1 VALQLAQEERGK
13 AQMMEKRERL
23 LAQQEEEEKQ
33 GAERLRVHNEEI
45 EAKRVL
51 RLAAEEERRRSDPE
65 SVARAK
71 RLNQFVS
78 TSTMRNLSSIKMS
91 QEAQKAAQHVE
102 EEALR
107 SAANEL
113 NARQAPA
120 LITAVTKLESTQR
133 GTAAPADPAER
144 VKLSVDMSQALSAA
158 RKHLT

>member
-1 VALQLAQEERGK
+1 
-13 AQMMEKRERL
+13 MMEKRERL
-23 LAQQEEEEKQ
+23 LAQQEEEEKL

-71 RLNQFVS
+71 RLNQYVS

-91 QEAQKAAQHVE
+91 QEAQKAAKHVE
-102 EEALR
+102 EEALS
-107 SAANEL
+107 SAA
-113 NARQAPA
+113 NARQAAA
-120 LITAVTKLESTQR
+120 LITAVTKPESTQR
-133 GTAAPADPAER
+133 DTAAPVDPAER
-144 VKLSVDMSQALSAA
+144 VKLSDDISQALSAA

>member
-1 VALQLAQEERGK
+1 MALQLAQEERGK

-71 RLNQFVS
+71 RLNQVVS

-91 QEAQKAAQHVE
+91 QEALKAAQHVE
-102 EEALR
+102 EEAL
-107 SAANEL
+107 SSEA

-120 LITAVTKLESTQR
+120 LITAVTKLETSQR
-133 GTAAPADPAER
+133 GTAAPVDPAER
-144 VKLSVDMSQALSAA
+144 VKLSDDISQALSAA